1 MAQVIIT
8 TLIIGYLLSV
18 SYFLYALTRVR
29 HEAFE
34 VKQDAREKEAF
45 LRRLISASS
54 TVDTSLAAN
63 SVVQQLISERSLKF
77 QYVSLLIWLAPR
89 NKLVYIGTNI
99 PKQHSGTVLE
109 HINDVYDSFAAENGT
124 LLSNTTEIGFLDY
137 NSASE
142 REICAEYFVPLYHSG
157 NFIGALYAESS
168 ERQSDEILSQD
179 FFKLITENLSLVLN
193 NIILMK
199 RVLAQANEDSLTKLS
214 NRNYLMNYYDT
225 LRSLHCE
232 YAVILL
238 DIDFFKACN
247 DTYGHLAGDY
257 VLKEV
262 SSVLQR
268 SARLGFDGVFRYG
281 GEEFLIILRDAPK
294 ALAMQRAEVIRQK
307 IQDLALEYSGEVL
320 KITASLGVFNADIT
334 KSLEDNI
341 ICADKALYY
350 SKHHGRNLVT
360 EYSSACDEEV

>member
-1 MAQVIIT
+1 M
-8 TLIIGYLLSV
+8 LIGYLFSLT
-18 SYFLYALTRVR
+18 YFFRAFTRVR

-63 SVVQQLISERSLKF
+63 SVVQQLVSERSLQF
-77 QYVSLLIWLAPR
+77 QYASLLMWLEPR
-89 NKLVYIGTNI
+89 NKLVYLGTNI
-99 PKQHSGTVLE
+99 PKQYSGTVLE
-109 HINDVYDSFAAENGT
+109 HINELFDSLSIEN
-124 LLSNTTEIGFLDY
+124 NTTMFSQSTEIGYLEYPF
-137 NSASE
+137 ASE
-142 REICAEYFVPLYHSG
+142 REICAEYLVPLYHSG
-157 NFIGALYAESS
+157 KLIGALYAESS
-168 ERQSDEILSQD
+168 IKQPDELLSQD

-193 NIILMK
+193 NIVLMK
-199 RVLAQANEDSLTKLS
+199 RVLAQANEDSLTKLY
-214 NRNYLMNYYDT
+214 NRNYLINYYDT
-225 LRSLHCE
+225 LRTLHCE
-232 YAVILL
+232 YALILL
-238 DIDFFKACN
+238 DIDFFKSCN

-262 SSVLQR
+262 SHVLQR

-281 GEEFLIILRDAPK
+281 GEEFLILLRDAPK
-294 ALAMQRAEVIRQK
+294 SLAMQRAEEIRQK

-320 KITASLGVFNADIT
+320 KITASIGVFNADIT
-334 KSLEDNI
+334 KSLDDNI

-350 SKHHGRNLVT
+350 SKHHGRNRVT